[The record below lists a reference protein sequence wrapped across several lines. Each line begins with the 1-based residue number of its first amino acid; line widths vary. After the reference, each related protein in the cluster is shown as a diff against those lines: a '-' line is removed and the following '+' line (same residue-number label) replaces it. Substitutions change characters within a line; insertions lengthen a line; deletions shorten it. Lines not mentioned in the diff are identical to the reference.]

1 MAMQKNTKT
10 ANTKTERKP
19 KREYLKAA
27 DAVGMTA
34 YLESGEIWLRSGNK
48 PEWAPGVTINTG
60 DHEALSDWMRHIT
73 LENVTVCVET
83 RKGSDGKEYPELL
96 IRGGDIGDVL
106 F

>member
-1 MAMQKNTKT
+1 MKFTNKNT
-10 ANTKTERKP
+10 ANNSRKP
-19 KREYLKAA
+19 KREYIKAA

-60 DHEALSDWMRHIT
+60 DHEALSDWLRHVT
-73 LENVTVCVET
+73 LEDVTVCVVT
-83 RKGSDGKEYPELL
+83 RKGSDGKDYPELV
-96 IRGGDIGDVL
+96 IRGGDIGDAP